1 MQTANLQYAPISTM
15 PVVHV
20 SQYDVGRQ
28 FRFKLYDGLSAFS
41 MPTGT
46 TARIDGIKPDNHG
59 FSYTDKVSV
68 SGNIATI
75 TTTEQMTVLAGTVK
89 CEIRFIKNHF
99 NVGTLNFLMIVEK
112 SPLDSDTDVSE
123 TEIPAIVE
131 VATANMLDAEAWARG
146 TKEDVPVDS
155 SAPQYHNNSK
165 YYSEQAAASA
175 RDSANQAA
183 NASLSQVSALASADN
198 AHASEVAA
206 LASANNAHASEVA
219 AAASATAATAA
230 ADKAEAY
237 SVNVPYIGANGNW
250 WIWNTTTGAY
260 VDSHVDASITVTIA
274 DITMLEPNE
283 TPRVTNTGTDTDPI
297 FHLFIPKGNGIAA
310 ITKTSTSG
318 LVDTYTISY
327 TNGTT
332 STFTVTNGRGISNIS
347 KTNTSGLND
356 TYTITYNDGTT
367 STFTVTNGKTAYQ
380 SAVEGGYDRTEQ
392 EFYEEL
398 GNFADLVA
406 DAEAAADRA
415 ETLADGVEEIAT
427 QYGITGFQVNFETGD
442 LMYENNGQYSFSV
455 NTTDGELEW
464 EVYNNG

>member
-1 MQTANLQYAPISTM
+1 MQQNNLQYIPIGVM
-15 PVVHV
+15 PVVNV
-20 SQYDVGRQ
+20 SQFDEGRQ
-28 FRFKLYDGLSAFS
+28 FRFKLYDGAIPFT
-41 MPTGT
+41 MPSGT

-75 TTTEQMTVLAGTVK
+75 TTTQQMTAVPGTVK
-89 CEIRFIKNHF
+89 CEIRFVKNHF

-112 SPLDSDTDVSE
+112 SPLDSDTDISE

-146 TKEDVPVDS
+146 TKEDVPVNS

-206 LASANNAHASEVA
+206 
-219 AAASATAATAA
+219 AASAVTATAA

-250 WIWNTTTGAY
+250 WVWNTTTGAY
-260 VDSHVDASITVTIA
+260 VDSHVDASITVSIA

-283 TPRVTNTGTDTDPI
+283 APRVTNTGTDTDPI
-297 FHLFIPKGNGIAA
+297 FHLFIPEGNGIAA
-310 ITKTSTSG
+310 ITKTNTSG

-327 TNGTT
+327 TN
-332 STFTVTNGRGISNIS
+332 
-347 KTNTSGLND
+347 
-356 TYTITYNDGTT
+356 GTT

-398 GNFADLVA
+398 GNFKDLADN
-406 DAEAAADRA
+406 AEAAADRA

-455 NTTDGELEW
+455 NTADGELEW
-464 EVYNNG
+464 EVHNNG

>member
-1 MQTANLQYAPISTM
+1 
-15 PVVHV
+15 
-20 SQYDVGRQ
+20 
-28 FRFKLYDGLSAFS
+28 
-41 MPTGT
+41 
-46 TARIDGIKPDNHG
+46 
-59 FSYTDKVSV
+59 
-68 SGNIATI
+68 
-75 TTTEQMTVLAGTVK
+75 
-89 CEIRFIKNHF
+89 
-99 NVGTLNFLMIVEK
+99 
-112 SPLDSDTDVSE
+112 
-123 TEIPAIVE
+123 
-131 VATANMLDAEAWARG
+131 MLDAEAWARG
-146 TKEDVPVDS
+146 TKGGVAVGSGEE
-155 SAPQYHNNSK
+155 QYHNNSK

-183 NASLSQVSALASADN
+183 NASLSEVSALASADN

-206 LASANNAHASEVA
+206 AASAN
-219 AAASATAATAA
+219 TATAA
-230 ADKAEAY
+230 ADRAEAY

-250 WIWNTTTGAY
+250 WVWNTTTGAY
-260 VDSHVDASITVTIA
+260 VDSHVDASITVSIA

-332 STFTVTNGRGISNIS
+332 STFN
-347 KTNTSGLND
+347 
-356 TYTITYNDGTT
+356 
-367 STFTVTNGKTAYQ
+367 VTNGKTAYQ

-392 EFYEEL
+392 QFYDEL
-398 GNFADLVA
+398 GNFADLAA
-406 DAEAAADRA
+406 DAETAADRA

-442 LMYENNGQYSFSV
+442 LMYLNNGQYIFSI

>member
-1 MQTANLQYAPISTM
+1 M

-28 FRFKLYDGLSAFS
+28 FRFKLYDGLTAFS

-75 TTTEQMTVLAGTVK
+75 TTTEQMTVLAGAVK

-146 TKEDVPVDS
+146 TKEGVPVDS

-183 NASLSQVSALASADN
+183 NASLSEVSALASADN

-206 LASANNAHASEVA
+206 AASANA
-219 AAASATAATAA
+219 AAASANTAETAANR
-230 ADKAEAY
+230 AEAY

-250 WIWNTTTGAY
+250 WVWNTTTGAY
-260 VDSHVDASITVTIA
+260 VDSHVDASITVSIA

-310 ITKTSTSG
+310 INKTNTSG

-327 TNGTT
+327 TN
-332 STFTVTNGRGISNIS
+332 
-347 KTNTSGLND
+347 
-356 TYTITYNDGTT
+356 GTT

-392 EFYEEL
+392 QFYDEL
-398 GNFADLVA
+398 GNFADLAA

-442 LMYENNGQYSFSV
+442 LMYENNGQYSFNV

>member
-1 MQTANLQYAPISTM
+1 MQQNNLQYIPIGVM
-15 PVVHV
+15 PVVNV
-20 SQYDVGRQ
+20 SQFDEGRQ
-28 FRFKLYDGLSAFS
+28 FRFKLYDGATPFA
-41 MPTGT
+41 MPSGT

-75 TTTEQMTVLAGTVK
+75 TTTQQMTAVPGTVK
-89 CEIRFIKNHF
+89 CEIRFVKNHF

-112 SPLDSDTDVSE
+112 SPLDSDTDISE

-175 RDSANQAA
+175 MDSANQAA

-206 LASANNAHASEVA
+206 AASANA
-219 AAASATAATAA
+219 AAASANTAETAA
-230 ADKAEAY
+230 DRAEAY

-250 WIWNTTTGAY
+250 WVWNTTTGAY
-260 VDSHVDASITVTIA
+260 VDSHVDASITVSIA

-297 FHLFIPKGNGIAA
+297 FHLFIPEGNGIASIA
-310 ITKTSTSG
+310 KTNTSG

-327 TNGTT
+327 TN
-332 STFTVTNGRGISNIS
+332 
-347 KTNTSGLND
+347 
-356 TYTITYNDGTT
+356 GTT

-392 EFYEEL
+392 EFYKEL
-398 GNFADLVA
+398 GNFKDLADN
-406 DAEAAADRA
+406 AEAAADRA
-415 ETLADGVEEIAT
+415 ENLADGVEEIAH
-427 QYGITGFQVNFETGD
+427 QYGITGFQVNFETGE
-442 LMYENNGQYSFSV
+442 LMYLNNGQYIFSI

-464 EVYNNG
+464 EVYNEQ